1 MLFCGIQ
8 ELIFFTVSFLQG
20 EELYEEAVKKMKIP
34 LSTILDLKKQLF
46 PPPKIVK
53 QMEEIQR
60 LIQDFLSKSPG

>member
-8 ELIFFTVSFLQG
+8 GLIFRIVSLLQG
-20 EELYEEAVKKMKIP
+20 EELYEEAMKKMKIP
-34 LSTILDLKKQLF
+34 LSTILDLRKQLV